1 MMKLLT
7 RLLMLMFLTVGAAVA
22 SAQPG
27 QPPGPEEQLRV
38 SLEAVIQA
46 LQDETLSAA
55 QRRQRI
61 AGIIHERFDFKAMS
75 QRALST
81 NWKKASP
88 AERKAFVEKFSRLIL
103 ASYMGRIEAYTDE
116 RVEFRGTRFKGDKA
130 EVATV
135 IITDTKE
142 IPIRYRLRRK
152 GEQWLVYDV
161 VIEEVSLVR
170 NYRSSYRNIVKK
182 EGIDGLL
189 ARMDEK
195 LNMLEGG

>member
-1 MMKLLT
+1 MMRHLT
-7 RLLMLMFLTVGAAVA
+7 RLLMPMFFAVGVAA
-22 SAQPG
+22 AQPG
-27 QPPGPEEQLRV
+27 HPTGPEEQLRV

-46 LQDETLSAA
+46 LQDKTLSAA

-61 AGIIHERFDFKAMS
+61 AGIIRERFDFQAMS
-75 QRALST
+75 RRALST
-81 NWKKASP
+81 NWKKARP
-88 AERKAFVEKFSRLIL
+88 EERKAFVEKFSRLIL

-116 RVEFRGTRFKGDKA
+116 RVEFRGVRFKGDKA

-135 IITDTKE
+135 IVTDTRE

-182 EGIDGLL
+182 EGIGGLL

-195 LNMLEGG
+195 LGTLEGG